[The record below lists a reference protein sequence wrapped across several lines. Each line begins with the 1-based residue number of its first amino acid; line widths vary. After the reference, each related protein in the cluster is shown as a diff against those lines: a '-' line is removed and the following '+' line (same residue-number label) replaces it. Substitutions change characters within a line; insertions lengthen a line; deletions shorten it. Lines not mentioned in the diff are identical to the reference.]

1 MTIVELDGPPEMG
14 PLYRRAAIRALPRI
28 GLVPGTE
35 RRPPIEVLPDV
46 ELVLRGVTVDRG
58 RLAEYDRVCG
68 FRLTD
73 TLPATYPHILATPL
87 AMRLMTGPDFPY
99 PVVGLVHVANR
110 ITVTRPVDAAERLD
124 LSVRA
129 ADLRKHERGRQFD
142 IVAVASVDGVEVW
155 RGVSTYLRRGR
166 GAPSAGTGEGSQ
178 GQSAKNVPPQP
189 AATWHV
195 PARVGVDY
203 ARVSGDRNPIHTS
216 RLGAR
221 LFGFP
226 RPIAHGMW
234 SKARCLAALDG
245 RLPDAYTVEVAFKK
259 PILLPGTVAFSATPG
274 ETFALHDPRSGAPHL
289 IGTMS

>member
-1 MTIVELDGPPEMG
+1 MSIVELDGPPELG

-28 GLVPGTE
+28 GLVPGSD

-46 ELVLRGVTVDRG
+46 ELVLRGVEVSRSW
-58 RLAEYDRVCG
+58 LADYDRVCG

-73 TLPATYPHILATPL
+73 RLPVTFPHVLATPL

-99 PVVGLVHVANR
+99 PVVGLVHVGNR
-110 ITVTRPVDAAERLD
+110 ITATRPIDAAERLD

-129 ADLRKHERGRQFD
+129 VDLRPHERGRQFD
-142 IVAVASVDGVEVW
+142 IVAVATVDGVEVW
-155 RGVSTYLRRGR
+155 RDVSTYLRRGR
-166 GAPSAGTGEGSQ
+166 GDGS
-178 GQSAKNVPPQP
+178 GGSGPRDVPPP
-189 AATWHV
+189 ASATWRV

-245 RLPDAYTVEVAFKK
+245 RLPDAYTVEVAFKR

-274 ETFALHDPRSGAPHL
+274 ETFALHDPKTGAPHL

>member
-1 MTIVELDGPPEMG
+1 MSIVELDGPPELG

-28 GLVPGTE
+28 GLVPGSD

-46 ELVLRGVTVDRG
+46 ELVLRGVLVDRG

-73 TLPATYPHILATPL
+73 RLPVTFPHVLATPL
-87 AMRLMTGPDFPY
+87 AMRLMTSPDFPY

-110 ITVTRPVDAAERLD
+110 ITVTRPLDAAERLD

-129 ADLRKHERGRQFD
+129 VDLRPHERGRQFD
-142 IVAVASVDGVEVW
+142 VVSVATVDGVEVW
-155 RGVSTYLRRGR
+155 RDVSTYLRRGR
-166 GAPSAGTGEGSQ
+166 TAAGHAGSAPRD
-178 GQSAKNVPPQP
+178 VPPP
-189 AATWHV
+189 ASATWKV

-245 RLPDAYTVEVAFKK
+245 RLPDAYTVEVAFKR
-259 PILLPGTVAFSATPG
+259 PILLPGTVAFAATPG
-274 ETFALHDPRSGAPHL
+274 ETFALHDPKSGAPHL
-289 IGTMS
+289 TGTIS

>member
-1 MTIVELDGPPEMG
+1 MSIVELDGPPELG
-14 PLYRRAAIRALPRI
+14 PLYRRAVIRALPRI
-28 GLVPGTE
+28 GLVPGSD

-46 ELVLRGVTVDRG
+46 ELVLRGVEVSRS

-73 TLPATYPHILATPL
+73 RLPVTFPHVLATPL
-87 AMRLMTGPDFPY
+87 AMRLMTGADFPY

-110 ITVTRPVDAAERLD
+110 ITMTRPLDAAERLD

-129 ADLRKHERGRQFD
+129 VDLRPHERGRQFD
-142 IVAVASVDGVEVW
+142 VVAVATVDGVEVW
-155 RGVSTYLRRGR
+155 RDVSTYLRRGR
-166 GAPSAGTGEGSQ
+166 AAAGSGSAPRD
-178 GQSAKNVPPQP
+178 VPPP
-189 AATWHV
+189 ASATWKV

-245 RLPDAYTVEVAFKK
+245 RLPDAYTVEVAFKR
-259 PILLPGTVAFSATPG
+259 PILLPGTVAFAATPG
-274 ETFALHDPRSGAPHL
+274 ETFALHDPKTGAPHL
-289 IGTMS
+289 TGTIS

>member
-1 MTIVELDGPPEMG
+1 MSIIELDGPPELG
-14 PLYRRAAIRALPRI
+14 PIYRRAAIRALPRI
-28 GLVPGTE
+28 GLMPGTDK
-35 RRPPIEVLPDV
+35 RPPIEVLPDV
-46 ELVLRGVTVDRG
+46 ELVLRGVSVDRDH
-58 RLAEYDRVCG
+58 LADYDRVCG

-73 TLPATYPHILATPL
+73 RLPVTFPHVLATPL
-87 AMRLMTGPDFPY
+87 AMRLMTGSDFPY
-99 PVVGLVHVANR
+99 PVVGLVHIANK
-110 ITVTRPVDAAERLD
+110 ISVTRPLDAAERLD

-129 ADLRKHERGRQFD
+129 VDLRPHERGRQFD
-142 IVAVASVDGVEVW
+142 VVSVASVDGVQVW
-155 RGVSTYLRRGR
+155 RDVSTYLRRGR
-166 GAPSAGTGEGSQ
+166 GSGASGARD
-178 GQSAKNVPPQP
+178 VPPP
-189 AATWHV
+189 ASATWRV

-234 SKARCLAALDG
+234 SKARCLAALEG
-245 RLPDAYTVEVAFKK
+245 RLPDAYTVEVAFKR

-274 ETFALHDPRSGAPHL
+274 ETFALHDPKSGAPHL

>member
-1 MTIVELDGPPEMG
+1 MSIVELDGPPELG

-28 GLVPGTE
+28 GLVPGTD
-35 RRPPIEVLPDV
+35 RRPPIQVLPDV
-46 ELVLRGVTVDRG
+46 ELVLRGVEVDRS
-58 RLAEYDRVCG
+58 RLADYDRVCE

-73 TLPATYPHILATPL
+73 RLPVTFPHVLATPL
-87 AMRLMTGPDFPY
+87 AMRLMTSADFPY
-99 PVVGLVHVANR
+99 PVVGLVHVANK
-110 ITVTRPVDAAERLD
+110 ITQLRPLDANERLD

-129 ADLRKHERGRQFD
+129 VDLRPHERGRQFD
-142 IVAVASVDGVEVW
+142 VVAVATVDGEEVW
-155 RGVSTYLRRGR
+155 RDVSTYLRRGR
-166 GAPSAGTGEGSQ
+166 TPDKAPKTAQ
-178 GQSAKNVPPQP
+178 DVPPP
-189 AATWHV
+189 ASATW
-195 PARVGVDY
+195 RVTPRIGVDY

-234 SKARCLAALDG
+234 SKARCLAAMEG
-245 RLPDAYTVEVAFKK
+245 RLPDAYTVEVAFKR

-274 ETFALHDPRSGAPHL
+274 ETFALHDPKSGAPHL

>member
-1 MTIVELDGPPEMG
+1 MSIVELDGPPELG

-28 GLVPGTE
+28 GLVPGSD

-46 ELVLRGVTVDRG
+46 ELVLRGVLVDRG

-73 TLPATYPHILATPL
+73 RLPVTFPHVLATPL
-87 AMRLMTGPDFPY
+87 AMRLMTSADFPY

-110 ITVTRPVDAAERLD
+110 ITVTRPLDAAERLD

-129 ADLRKHERGRQFD
+129 VDLRPHERGRQFD
-142 IVAVASVDGVEVW
+142 VVAVATVDGVEVW
-155 RGVSTYLRRGR
+155 RDVSTYLRRGR
-166 GAPSAGTGEGSQ
+166 ASGPSA
-178 GQSAKNVPPQP
+178 SAPRDVPPP
-189 AATWHV
+189 ASATWKV

-245 RLPDAYTVEVAFKK
+245 RLPDAYTVEVAFKR
-259 PILLPGTVAFSATPG
+259 PILLPGTVAFAATPG
-274 ETFALHDPRSGAPHL
+274 ETFALHDPKTGAPHL
-289 IGTMS
+289 TGTIS

>member
-1 MTIVELDGPPEMG
+1 MSIIELDGPPELG

-46 ELVLRGVTVDRG
+46 ELVLRGVEVSRSW
-58 RLAEYDRVCG
+58 LADYDRVCG

-73 TLPATYPHILATPL
+73 RLPVTFPHVLATPL
-87 AMRLMTGPDFPY
+87 AMRLMTGADFPY
-99 PVVGLVHVANR
+99 PVVGLVHIANR
-110 ITVTRPVDAAERLD
+110 ITATRPLDASERLD

-129 ADLRKHERGRQFD
+129 VDLRPHERGKQFD
-142 IVAVASVDGVEVW
+142 VVAVASVDGVEVW
-155 RGVSTYLRRGR
+155 RDVSTYLRRGR
-166 GAPSAGTGEGSQ
+166 SSGAGGGA
-178 GQSAKNVPPQP
+178 AARDVPPP
-189 AATWHV
+189 AAATWKV

-245 RLPDAYTVEVAFKK
+245 RLPDAYTVEVAFKR

-274 ETFALHDPRSGAPHL
+274 ETFALHDPKSGAPHL

>member
-1 MTIVELDGPPEMG
+1 MSIEELRGTPSLG
-14 PLYRRAAIRALPRI
+14 PLYRRAVIRMVPRI
-28 GLVPGTE
+28 GLVPGTDK
-35 RRPPIEVLPDV
+35 RPPIEVLPAV

-73 TLPATYPHILATPL
+73 TLPATYPHVLAYPL
-87 AMRLMTGPDFPY
+87 AMRLMTADDFPF
-99 PVVGLVHVANR
+99 PAVGLVHIANR
-110 ITVTRPVDAAERLD
+110 ITVARPIHAAERLD

-129 ADLRKHERGRQFD
+129 ADLRPHERGRQFD
-142 IVAVASVDGVEVW
+142 IVATASVDGEEVW
-155 RGVSTYLRRGR
+155 RDVSTYLRRGR
-166 GAPSAGTGEGSQ
+166 GGGS
-178 GQSAKNVPPQP
+178 GRGSGSGPRDVPPP
-189 AATWHV
+189 ASATWRV

-245 RLPDAYTVEVAFKK
+245 RLPDAYTVDVSFKR

-289 IGTMS
+289 TGTIR

>member
-1 MTIVELDGPPEMG
+1 MSIVELDGPPELG

-46 ELVLRGVTVDRG
+46 ELVLRGVEVSRSW
-58 RLAEYDRVCG
+58 LADYDRVCG

-73 TLPATYPHILATPL
+73 TLPVTFPHVLATPL

-99 PVVGLVHVANR
+99 PVVGLVHIANR
-110 ITVTRPVDAAERLD
+110 ITVTRPLDAAEKLD

-129 ADLRKHERGRQFD
+129 VDLRPHERGRQFD
-142 IVAVASVDGVEVW
+142 IVATASIDGEEVW
-155 RGVSTYLRRGR
+155 RDVSTYLRRGKS
-166 GAPSAGTGEGSQ
+166 GEASKTQEKDVPPPPSA
-178 GQSAKNVPPQP
+178 
-189 AATWHV
+189 TWKV

-259 PILLPGTVAFSATPG
+259 PILLPGTVAFAATPG
-274 ETFALHDPRSGAPHL
+274 ETFALHDPKSGAPHL